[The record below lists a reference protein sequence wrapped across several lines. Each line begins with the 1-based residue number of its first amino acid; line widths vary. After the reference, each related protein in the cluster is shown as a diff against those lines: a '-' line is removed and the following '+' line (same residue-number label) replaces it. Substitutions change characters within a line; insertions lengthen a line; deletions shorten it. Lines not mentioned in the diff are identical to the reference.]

1 MSYTLIYTSRAEKDI
16 NKLDS
21 PIKGRLGRSILR
33 LQKNPIQLS
42 EKLTDQKLEL
52 TVSGWVTTE

>member
-1 MSYTLIYTSRAEKDI
+1 MSYTLVYTSRAEKDI

-42 EKLTDQKLEL
+42 EKLTDPKI
-52 TVSGWVTTE
+52 